1 MRVTEL
7 SLANFRNYHAVN
19 VKDIPGGFV
28 VLQGDNAQGKTNLLE
43 ALFLLA
49 TSRSPRARRDGELIA
64 WDTPQDGT
72 AATRL
77 FGRIQRSDGA
87 VAIELLLMGRPE
99 AGPSAAPDATE
110 DEMPVPAAQSGVQ
123 RRLRINGAPKRA
135 LDLLGNLT
143 VALFRPEDLEL
154 ITGPPSG
161 RRRAIDILL
170 SQVDPRYPR
179 SLQRYGRALIQRNHL
194 LRRIADHR
202 AAPDE
207 LAPWD
212 ETLAKEGAFIL
223 ERRRSALDR
232 LAQLA
237 AAAHRPL
244 SGHRE
249 ELTAGY
255 AATVPLSG
263 HAADGLGE
271 APSQQFLAR
280 LAQVRPRDIALGQTT
295 VGPHRDDL
303 TLQVNGAP
311 VAAYGSR
318 GQQRTLALAWKLA
331 EAEYLRET
339 TAQDPVL
346 LLDDVFSELD
356 AHRRGCVLD
365 VAQVYEQVFV
375 TTTGAELSGQAVP
388 ANARFLV
395 RAGTLTPG

>member
-7 SLANFRNYHAVN
+7 SLTHFRNYRALEL
-19 VKDIPGGFV
+19 KEIPSGFV

-49 TSRSPRARRDGELIA
+49 TSRSPRAHREGELIA
-64 WDTPQDGT
+64 WETPQDGT

-77 FGRIQRSDGA
+77 FGCVRRKDGP
-87 VAIELLLMGRPE
+87 VTIELLLMGRPE
-99 AGPSAAPDATE
+99 ARPPTTAAVAVE
-110 DEMPVPAAQSGVQ
+110 DPELLPAQSGVR
-123 RRLRINGAPKRA
+123 RRLRVNGAPRRA

-143 VALFRPEDLEL
+143 VALFRPEDLDL

-179 SLQRYGRALIQRNHL
+179 ALQRYARAMAQRNHL
-194 LRRIADHR
+194 LRRIADRR
-202 AAPDE
+202 AGQDE

-212 ETLAKEGAFIL
+212 DTLAREGAFIL
-223 ERRRSALDR
+223 DSRRSALDR

-237 AAAHRPL
+237 GSAHRPL
-244 SGHRE
+244 SGDRE
-249 ELTAGY
+249 ELSAAY
-255 AATVPLSG
+255 AATVPLAG
-263 HAADGLGE
+263 PALGDGGAAV
-271 APSQQFLAR
+271 AQAFLAR
-280 LAQVRPRDIALGQTT
+280 LGEVRARDIALGQTT

-303 TLQVNGAP
+303 TLLVNGVPAGS
-311 VAAYGSR
+311 YGSR

-331 EAEYLRET
+331 EAEYLREV

-356 AHRRGCVLD
+356 AHRRGCVMA
-365 VAQVYEQVFV
+365 VAGAYEQVFI
-375 TTTGAELSGQAVP
+375 TTTGAELSGQMMPEGSRYV
-388 ANARFLV
+388 V
-395 RAGTLTPG
+395 RAGTVTPE